1 MQYDCGHCGERRGN
15 IPRDES
21 TSATIFDSFRTCA
34 TRRKDK
40 NLQGEDAEKMFGKKN
55 SVNRRK
61 TLPVDAN
68 QAETQ
73 VRDL

>member
-1 MQYDCGHCGERRGN
+1 MQYDCGHCGDGRGN

-40 NLQGEDAEKMFGKKN
+40 KITRGDAEKMFGKKN
-55 SVNRRK
+55 GVNRRK
-61 TLPVDAN
+61 TLPVDAK